1 MKFRDGGEMYQKT
14 IPPCPLKETKVYI
27 KELVDIVT
35 ELNNRFNN
43 EQLSEFEV
51 TMIANIFRAWFT
63 LKEVR
68 IENAKGKTEGEQ
80 E

>member
-1 MKFRDGGEMYQKT
+1 MNKPSY
-14 IPPCPLKETKVYI
+14 PPCPSKETKVYI

-35 ELNNRFNN
+35 ELNNRLNN

-51 TMIANIFRAWFT
+51 TMIVNIFRAWFT

-68 IENAKGKTEGEQ
+68 IENAERKTEREQ
-80 E
+80 EQA